1 MARAGGIFLFFTTL
15 ALLGTAIV
23 LGLTTRHGEQP
34 FAVQPIMS
42 AIASGALALAFAVVG
57 AILTTKL
64 PRHRIGWL
72 LAVAGF
78 CIALNSLTWWY
89 LTKAYE
95 TIPHS
100 MPATGE
106 LGMIGQIL
114 GTPIALLCIGIALG
128 IFPNGE
134 LLSSRWRVLPIGG
147 LVAVAVFGLAAGLG
161 SMHVPYFPG
170 VPNPFYVSAIP
181 TAPIV
186 ALRVVAAV
194 IGLVLMVGAAVS
206 LVLRY
211 RRAGSEQRQQLRWI
225 AYAAVLSGVAS
236 VMMIIA
242 FNAAGLPELVPR
254 TTFTT
259 VFWLIFCFGA
269 ISIPIAFLVAITR
282 YRLYAIDRI
291 INGTIVYFGLVAIL
305 AGIYAAVSELLK
317 RLMIALTGQ
326 SSDLA
331 LVITTLVLATTLTP
345 IRQFLERRA
354 ESRFKLPKKPEVSL
368 DSDTIEA
375 IAGRAADLAVER
387 VLQRSRSTGRSS
399 PQYLD

>member
-1 MARAGGIFLFFTTL
+1 
-15 ALLGTAIV
+15 
-23 LGLTTRHGEQP
+23 
-34 FAVQPIMS
+34 
-42 AIASGALALAFAVVG
+42 
-57 AILTTKL
+57 
-64 PRHRIGWL
+64 
-72 LAVAGF
+72 
-78 CIALNSLTWWY
+78 
-89 LTKAYE
+89 
-95 TIPHS
+95 
-100 MPATGE
+100 
-106 LGMIGQIL
+106 
-114 GTPIALLCIGIALG
+114 
-128 IFPNGE
+128 
-134 LLSSRWRVLPIGG
+134 
-147 LVAVAVFGLAAGLG
+147 VAVAVFGLAAGLG

-387 VLQRSRSTGRSS
+387 VLQRSRSTSRSS